1 VIYLSRVFFSLV
13 ARTLKERQANTSM
26 SATSSDNADHHD
38 DPSSY
43 LPRVEPKLVNDP
55 RAVKYLRKLWALENQ
70 KKDNTDK
77 QKQLIDQAK
86 KQRVPPAVLKRA
98 LQSIK
103 KNDKNKNYED
113 YEIAIETYAI
123 VNKMK
128 SLEEQQLEESSASR
142 SRSVSRPRDSHDDQV
157 FGDDGEEAGDH
168 RAPEDVDEDRQSHDD
183 DDDDD
188 DDEGDNEGGPP
199 VRSSS
204 TEGTTQAGGLV
215 QQDRSERITPPSTS
229 GNQTRGRSTGRGGAM
244 RGGMRGGGRGNA
256 SRART
261 RPY

>member
-1 VIYLSRVFFSLV
+1 
-13 ARTLKERQANTSM
+13 M
-26 SATSSDNADHHD
+26 SAASSDNADHHD

-128 SLEEQQLEESSASR
+128 SLEEQQLEESSGGR
-142 SRSVSRPRDSHDDQV
+142 SRSVTQPRDPNDDQV
-157 FGDDGEEAGDH
+157 FGNDEEEAEDDM
-168 RAPEDVDEDRQSHDD
+168 APEDVDEEDRTDRQSHDD
-183 DDDDD
+183 DEDGED
-188 DDEGDNEGGPP
+188 EGGPP

-204 TEGTTQAGGLV
+204 TERTTQAGGLV
-215 QQDRSERITPPSTS
+215 QQDRSERIAPPPTS
-229 GNQTRGRSTGRGGAM
+229 GNQTRGRGTGRGGAV
-244 RGGMRGGGRGNA
+244 RGGVRGGGRGNA